1 MMTMPKV
8 VAGAL
13 TAFLAWIVSG
23 LVKTELLAVYGSY
36 NFGWFV
42 TLSVVVGF
50 VCGYRVLG
58 SRATGALGA
67 AIAMSVGMTAAA
79 ATVFWV
85 LALVTANEML
95 RLALERRYRGPVEG
109 IEDMVRIGGNYGQHL
124 LHANI
129 ILTLVIGGCIAG
141 LLTEIAARR
150 WN

>member
-50 VCGYRVLG
+50 V
-58 SRATGALGA
+58 
-67 AIAMSVGMTAAA
+67 
-79 ATVFWV
+79 
-85 LALVTANEML
+85 
-95 RLALERRYRGPVEG
+95 
-109 IEDMVRIGGNYGQHL
+109 
-124 LHANI
+124 
-129 ILTLVIGGCIAG
+129 
-141 LLTEIAARR
+141 
-150 WN
+150 